1 MIVSASRLETGRTV
15 SFSGRESGSI
25 GTVSVTTMP
34 LDPVVVGEPLED
46 VVAEDAVRREQPHLV
61 DAVLLERADVREH
74 RAAGH
79 DHVVADDRALAANT
93 TCDLGHRG
101 DVVGGARLVH
111 DRELGLDHL
120 GEALGLLGATRVG

>member
-1 MIVSASRLETGRTV
+1 MIVSASRFETGSTV

-46 VVAEDAVRREQPHLV
+46 VVAEDAVRREEPDLV

-79 DHVVADDRALAANT
+79 DHVVADDRALAADAAG
-93 TCDLGHRG
+93 DLGHR
-101 DVVGGARLVH
+101 AR
-111 DRELGLDHL
+111 RR
-120 GEALGLLGATRVG
+120 APGATCA